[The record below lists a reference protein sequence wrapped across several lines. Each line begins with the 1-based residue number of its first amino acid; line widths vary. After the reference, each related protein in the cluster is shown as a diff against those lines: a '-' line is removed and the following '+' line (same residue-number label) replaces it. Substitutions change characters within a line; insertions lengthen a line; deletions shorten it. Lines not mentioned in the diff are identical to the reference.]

1 MNRVATIPMQRNL
14 STAIQKSQQQLAETQ
29 LQLASGKKA
38 RDYAAL
44 GTQTVRQISARSL
57 LARQEAQSTVAD
69 TVGTTLSMYDVNI
82 TAIDTSVSDLKKSML
97 SALGT
102 GQSAGLQE
110 AIEQAFQQMRASLNA
125 SEGGLPLFA
134 GSQTDSLP
142 FKPGKLADTAS
153 MTVADAF
160 SNDGIR
166 ASAHVADGVDVE
178 YGAGADEVGS
188 KMFLAFQ
195 KLAQAGDIGEQPT
208 AAQKAAL
215 TEAIGMFN
223 DGLVDVRM
231 INAENGRKQQQIETL
246 GVRAEDRA
254 VLLKDLIKKNED
266 ADLAQVAID
275 LNIQQTTLKAS
286 FSVFSQLSTLSLTD
300 YLR

>member
-57 LARQEAQSTVAD
+57 LSRQEAQSTVAN
-69 TVGTTLSMYDVNI
+69 TVGTTLSLYDANI
-82 TAIDTSVSDLKKSML
+82 TAIDSSVSDLQKSIL
-97 SALGT
+97 TAVGT
-102 GQSAGLQE
+102 GQSVGLQE
-110 AIEQAFQQMRASLNA
+110 AIEQTFQQFRASLNA

-142 FKPGKLADTAS
+142 FKPAKLADTVGMAAS
-153 MTVADAF
+153 DAF
-160 SNDGIR
+160 SNDGVR

-178 YGAGADEVGS
+178 YGAGADEVGT
-188 KMFLAFQ
+188 KLFLAFQ
-195 KLAQAGDIGEQPT
+195 KLAAAGDIGEKPT
-208 AAQKAAL
+208 DAQNTAL
-215 TEAIGMFN
+215 NEALSMLG
-223 DGLVDVRM
+223 DGLVNVRN

-246 GVRAEDRA
+246 GTRADDRA